1 MGARGSRSHRS
12 GHPSS
17 GQHLLRSAILAAE
30 LVADA
35 GIGPDDVVLEIGAGR
50 GRLTSALARTA
61 RRVVA
66 VEIDA
71 GSVAALRRRFAGQS
85 AVDIVQAD
93 VLEVSFPREPF
104 RAFGNV
110 PFALTTPI
118 LKRLLDDPTSSLV
131 GADLILQHE
140 VARKRAS
147 VWPGNLLSLGWLP
160 WWEFRLVRH
169 LYASA
174 FEPPPSVDAG
184 VLAVTRKRQ
193 ALLPAE
199 LRDEYRS
206 FLRRAF
212 RRANLPVH
220 RALEGYVAP
229 GVLKRASRERGIP
242 SGSRAS
248 GLGVFDWVVL
258 FSLARSERM
267 R

>member
-1 MGARGSRSHRS
+1 VGAKGSRSHRS

-17 GQHLLRSAILAAE
+17 GQHLLRSEVLAAE
-30 LVADA
+30 VVAAA

-50 GRLTSALARTA
+50 GRLTLALARAA
-61 RRVVA
+61 RSVVA

-71 GSVAALRRRFAGQS
+71 GFVAALQRRFAGQP

-93 VLEVSFPREPF
+93 VLEVPFPREPF

-118 LKRLLDDPTSSLV
+118 LKRLLDDPTSTLV
-131 GADLILQHE
+131 GADLILQYE
-140 VARKRAS
+140 AARKRAS
-147 VWPGNLLSLGWLP
+147 VWPGNLLSVGWLP

-184 VLAVTRKRQ
+184 VLAVTRRRQ
-193 ALLPAE
+193 ALLPVE
-199 LRDEYRS
+199 LRNEYRS

-220 RALEGYVAP
+220 RALRGHVTP

-242 SGSRAS
+242 SGSKAS
-248 GLGVFDWVVL
+248 ELDVFDWVVL
-258 FSLARSERM
+258 FSRARSERM